1 MIVKLKKTCYD
12 MKMNCK
18 YCHADESYLIKFG
31 KQKGL
36 QRYRCKNCG
45 KTFVNSGN
53 IKYERRTRS
62 VVSLLLNLLKN
73 DFFNK
78 NKLDEAIAISTN
90 FSENVKKIKFD
101 TSYSTKQGNFDINC
115 FNPKLLICED
125 DKNII
130 FIKVPTG
137 NLKPNPYQI
146 EKIKEEHRTD
156 QRKITILDSLGY
168 ANLLKSESD
177 KYTNYL

>member
-1 MIVKLKKTCYD
+1 
-12 MKMNCK
+12 MKMSCK

-45 KTFVNSGN
+45 KTFVVSGN

-73 DFFNK
+73 DFFDK

-101 TSYSTKQGNFDINC
+101 TSYSTKQGSFDINC

-125 DKNII
+125 DKNIT
-130 FIKVPTG
+130 FIKISSG
-137 NLKPNPYQI
+137 NLKPNSYH
-146 EKIKEEHRTD
+146 EWGADDNKDDTSKRT
-156 QRKITILDSLGY
+156 ITILDSLDY
-168 ANLLKSESD
+168 ANLTKSETA
-177 KYTNYL
+177 KYTFYIEQ

>member
-1 MIVKLKKTCYD
+1 

-36 QRYRCKNCG
+36 QRYRCKNCD
-45 KTFVNSGN
+45 KTFVVSGN

-73 DFFNK
+73 DFFDK
-78 NKLDEAIAISTN
+78 NKLDEAIELSVD
-90 FSENVKKIKFD
+90 FSDKVKKIKFD
-101 TSYSTKQGNFDINC
+101 TSHSAKLGDFNISC

-125 DKNII
+125 DKNIT
-130 FIKVPTG
+130 FIKIPSG
-137 NLKPNPYQI
+137 NLKPDSYHEWGADDN
-146 EKIKEEHRTD
+146 KDDTSKRTIIITD
-156 QRKITILDSLGY
+156 TLEQENLTRTERKD
-168 ANLLKSESD
+168 
-177 KYTNYL
+177 YTNFVE